1 MKSKEGTVDQIRES
15 LDNISNLSDDDLD
28 ALENSVVSEFKT
40 VQSQDPT
47 REVVTNM
54 IQLADAAD
62 AIRSERE
69 KRTAES
75 AELAQAAADAVARMT
90 GDTDSDGDGDVD
102 PEGNGQPDTDDSAD
116 ADNADDAEDAAAEGA
131 ASDTPDDAEPDA
143 AVAVAVPEPD
153 DTETAAKA
161 VAVAD
166 PTDTEDDAA
175 PAATSDDA
183 PAPAA
188 DPTADAPAA
197 DAAPADAPSDSDDS
211 ADDNAPAAE
220 GSDDTDSADAE
231 PELTDEDKQKIAS
244 LAAAED
250 PTVENQPT
258 ESEAGTQAVAE
269 ENEAAAA
276 TPTTA
281 DAPDASDENQKETE
295 TPVTASATTPE
306 ELDFQ
311 APADLAP
318 TTARIS
324 APVTITAGADI
335 KGVPMGSEL
344 PDIKAVASALLERK
358 KAMGRTTGGDG
369 EQALVAS
376 FKTDFPEARF
386 LNSSDF
392 EGNRAKIDGV
402 VSAEAITAAGGLTAP
417 VETSYDIF
425 ELGETLDR
433 PVKDALAV
441 FGADRG
447 GIRFMTPPLL
457 TDLDG
462 AVSLWTLQDD
472 IDASTPGAPDPVKP
486 CLRVAA
492 GTEVVVYVDAI
503 PLCLTFGN
511 LGARAFPELV
521 ERHTKLGMVWH
532 ARYAETRLLTAIGN
546 LSTPVTAA
554 AELGL
559 ARDIFGQ
566 LDRAAAAYRSRYRLD
581 ENAPLR
587 VIFPTWFKNA
597 LRADLIKQLPGDG
610 REGTFNLAEA
620 EINSWFATRS
630 INVSWHIDGETGQIF
645 GSQEAGAALLAF
657 PTTVIWYLFSE
668 GTFLFLDAGTL
679 DLGLVRD
686 STLNGTNDYKIFLET
701 FEGVAKVGVESLR
714 VTSTLA
720 LRGSSA
726 ATTVLP

>member
-15 LDNISNLSDDDLD
+15 LDKISELSDEELD
-28 ALENSVVSEFKT
+28 ALESSVVSEFKT

-47 REVVTNM
+47 REVVTQM

-62 AIRSERE
+62 ALRGERSKRE
-69 KRTAES
+69 VES
-75 AELAQAAADAVARMT
+75 QELVKAAADAVARMEENESAET
-90 GDTDSDGDGDVD
+90 
-102 PEGNGQPDTDDSAD
+102 PEEG
-116 ADNADDAEDAAAEGA
+116 AAEGDAPA
-131 ASDTPDDAEPDA
+131 ADDTADAETA
-143 AVAVAVPEPD
+143 
-153 DTETAAKA
+153 ET
-161 VAVAD
+161 
-166 PTDTEDDAA
+166 PDAA
-175 PAATSDDA
+175 PAAEDA
-183 PAPAA
+183 AEAAETPAPEATEASDEEPAEAA
-188 DPTADAPAA
+188 VTPVDEE
-197 DAAPADAPSDSDDS
+197 APADAP
-211 ADDNAPAAE
+211 AETPEAPAEAP
-220 GSDDTDSADAE
+220 ADAPVDQDAAGGGETTDDAGSE
-231 PELTDEDKQKIAS
+231 PDLSEEDKKKIAS
-244 LAAAED
+244 LSSDEEAELAVD
-250 PTVENQPT
+250 APE
-258 ESEAGTQAVAE
+258 ESEAAATEAPAEAE
-269 ENEAAAA
+269 ELSAEEAPADELSAT
-276 TPTTA
+276 TPTTTEA
-281 DAPDASDENQKETE
+281 ELASDETKKDSEE
-295 TPVTASATTPE
+295 PVTASATPE
-306 ELDFQ
+306 GLEFQ
-311 APADLAP
+311 APADRSPAIVSVKAP
-318 TTARIS
+318 M
-324 APVTITAGADI
+324 TITAGADI
-335 KGVPMGSEL
+335 KGIPMGSEL
-344 PDIKAVASALLERK
+344 PDIAAVASALLERK
-358 KAMGRTTGGDG
+358 KSMGKTSGGDG
-369 EQALVAS
+369 EQSLVAS
-376 FKTDFPEARF
+376 FRTDFPEARF

-457 TDLDG
+457 TDLNG
-462 AVSLWTLQDD
+462 AVSLWTMQDD
-472 IDASTPGAPDPVKP
+472 IDAATEGAPDPEKP

-492 GTEVVVYVDAI
+492 GTEITVYVDAI

-521 ERHTKLGMVWH
+521 ERHTKLGMVLH
-532 ARYAETRLLTAIGN
+532 ARYAETRLLTRIGA

-554 AELGL
+554 SELGV

-566 LDRAAAAYRSRYRLD
+566 IDRAAAAYRSRYRLD

-587 VIFPTWFKNA
+587 VIFPSWFKNA

-610 REGTFNLAEA
+610 RDGTFNLAEG
-620 EINSWFATRS
+620 EINQWFSTRS

-645 GSQEAGAALLAF
+645 GTQDAGAELLKF
-657 PTTVIWYLFSE
+657 PSDVIWYLFSE

-714 VTSTLA
+714 IKSALA
-720 LRGSSA
+720 LKGSAS
-726 ATTVLP
+726 ATTAVAG